1 MWSHHRTTMPAVVGL
16 RSHQEDNTM
25 GSPTG
30 QNYNNGSVGHH
41 GFNKVPGDMGGA
53 SVLPGYG
60 YDFGMPQQNPGM
72 PQPGG
77 PTYNMINGNPTTNHP
92 NGFHQISGGGLQYQP
107 QPGGPQVIGSQ
118 SHGNPGQPPQIA
130 PGGGSYGGGGMR
142 TYDLQPGDP
151 GHPMTPVGWQQPQ
164 PGQYPGMLNPSGPGT
179 NVQNPGMPPQGGGG
193 TPIQPPP
200 GPPQGAFQG
209 LAKGTMGAM
218 RGHVQAGKMG
228 QAKKAYEAGGGT
240 WNKDVSRRLR
250 NKWG

>member
-1 MWSHHRTTMPAVVGL
+1 
-16 RSHQEDNTM
+16 M

-60 YDFGMPQQNPGM
+60 YEFGMPQQNPGM

-92 NGFHQISGGGLQYQP
+92 NGFHQISGGG
-107 QPGGPQVIGSQ
+107 
-118 SHGNPGQPPQIA
+118 
-130 PGGGSYGGGGMR
+130 MR
-142 TYDLQPGDP
+142 TFDLQPGDP
-151 GHPMTPVGWQQPQ
+151 GHPMTPVAWQQPQ
-164 PGQYPGMLNPSGPGT
+164 PGQYPGMLDPSGPGT
-179 NVQNPGMPPQGGGG
+179 NVQNPGMPPAGGSGTINPGG
-193 TPIQPPP
+193 PGAPNILPPP

-209 LAKGTMGAM
+209 LAKGTMGDM
-218 RGHVQAGKMG
+218 RGHVQAGNMG
-228 QAKKAYEAGGGT
+228 RAKQAYEAGGGT
-240 WNKDVSRRLR
+240 WNKDVHRRLK